1 MLVKQKTISLK
12 EPFHTRSG
20 QTLTNPQVAYEEYG
34 NPEGPVILALH
45 GGLSPHHLAGKYSEK
60 DPFPGSWD
68 ALIGPDKTIDTND
81 FRVLSPNALGSMF
94 GTTSPATLDPETGQV
109 YGADF
114 PVIDFIDMAHFH
126 KAFLDELG
134 VSELFLVCGF
144 SMGGL
149 MSLQLSA
156 LYPELIGGLVAVAA
170 SGRMTPAGM
179 CMHHWMMNTLRLDP
193 DFNQGRYH
201 PKKPDTALKIIH
213 QMIPIFYTHEKI
225 LTKLCWDDA
234 SQAKRSE
241 NAHTLISANL
251 SYGLADRD
259 PNCYITLL
267 NAINSFDLG
276 QECESYEEGVK
287 RIKCPALIMN
297 IATDSEFPFYWA
309 KEVADILNSS
319 DPAHALALEI
329 ESSWGHLGC
338 VREAEK
344 LSGPLQDFIKSL
356 KDQKE

>member
-193 DFNQGRYH
+193 DFNQ
-201 PKKPDTALKIIH
+201 
-213 QMIPIFYTHEKI
+213 
-225 LTKLCWDDA
+225 
-234 SQAKRSE
+234 AKRSE